1 MIYLDSSALLKLVF
15 LEPETT
21 ELRQWVLDRAGLTLT
36 SSELAKVEVQRGCRR
51 VDVGLLPAARQ
62 LLSGISL
69 IPLSGDVINQ
79 AGTLGD
85 PNLRS
90 LDALHL
96 ASALSVASEL
106 TAFVSYDRRLA
117 AAAAAASLQT
127 VVPGPA

>member
-21 ELRQWVLDRAGLTLT
+21 ELRQWVMDRAGLTLT

-51 VDVGLLPAARQ
+51 VDIGLLPAARQ
-62 LLSGISL
+62 LLSGINL
-69 IPLSGDVINQ
+69 IPLSGDVIDQ
-79 AGTLGD
+79 AGALGD
-85 PNLRS
+85 PILRS

-106 TAFVSYDRRLA
+106 TAFVAYDRRLA

-127 VVPGPA
+127 VAPGAV

>member
-36 SSELAKVEVQRGCRR
+36 SSELAKVEVQRGCLR

>member
-51 VDVGLLPAARQ
+51 VDIGLLPAARQ
-62 LLSGISL
+62 LLSGINL
-69 IPLSGDVINQ
+69 IPLSGGVIDQ
-79 AGTLGD
+79 AGALGD
-85 PNLRS
+85 PILRS

-96 ASALSVASEL
+96 ASALSVATEL
-106 TAFVSYDRRLA
+106 TDFVAYDRRLA
-117 AAAAAASLQT
+117 AAAAAVSLRT
-127 VVPGPA
+127 VAPGAV

>member
-21 ELRQWVLDRAGLTLT
+21 ELRQWVLDRAGSTLT

-51 VDVGLLPAARQ
+51 VDIGLLPAARQ
-62 LLSGISL
+62 LLSSINL
-69 IPLSGDVINQ
+69 IPLSGDVIDQ
-79 AGTLGD
+79 AGALGD
-85 PNLRS
+85 PILRS

-96 ASALSVASEL
+96 ASALTVASEL
-106 TAFVSYDRRLA
+106 TAFVAYDRRLV

-127 VVPGPA
+127 VAPGAV